1 MHPVRC
7 IPVISLIAVF
17 IFAPFSH
24 QREDDECGLDFTT
37 VLVAKARGRI
47 GNHVWLIMSMINY
60 ELKYGVKAY
69 ITEESR
75 WILNEYFKGK
85 LCTDCHKSTC
95 K

>member
-47 GNHVWLIMSMINY
+47 GNHIWLIMSMINY

-75 WILNEYFKGK
+75 WILNEYFKGMYR
-85 LCTDCHKSTC
+85 LSQIIYEL
-95 K
+95 